1 MPLTQVSSDVLK
13 TLPGWTYWIDT
24 ANSNRT
30 TIASFVK
37 NSVQGHVVSYGDL
50 PYFQYVN
57 AWSFMYQMN
66 IYSPGTQIVTQ
77 VTSQIDDTFRFF
89 ISGGTGSSTVTPA
102 SATASNSTITW
113 TLTAGINLL
122 TIIHNNNG
130 GGGAFGSIFG
140 QFLITSPTLKYVA
153 P

>member
-50 PYFQYVN
+50 PF
-57 AWSFMYQMN
+57 
-66 IYSPGTQIVTQ
+66 
-77 VTSQIDDTFRFF
+77 
-89 ISGGTGSSTVTPA
+89 
-102 SATASNSTITW
+102 
-113 TLTAGINLL
+113 
-122 TIIHNNNG
+122 
-130 GGGAFGSIFG
+130 
-140 QFLITSPTLKYVA
+140 
-153 P
+153 